1 MHMEY
6 RVRLPD
12 HDWVVAQGHK
22 LIPSVYAG
30 IVIQPNGLGKPEAVG
45 YSGPTYVAI
54 RAAKYCSSTA
64 ASHGL
69 DLERLL
75 SIPEFD
81 DLTKSGEEKS
91 IKPVVIITGKFK
103 PFHGLEIMF
112 YLKKCLLF
120 FNYNTIIICS

>member
-1 MHMEY
+1 MFSNNVFKFYIVFYIYLFRVPIGITDANEQAPILMYMEY
-6 RVRLPD
+6 SVRLPD
-12 HDWVVAQGHK
+12 HDWVVAQRHK

-69 DLERLL
+69 DL
-75 SIPEFD
+75 
-81 DLTKSGEEKS
+81 KG
-91 IKPVVIITGKFK
+91 
-103 PFHGLEIMF
+103 
-112 YLKKCLLF
+112 Y
-120 FNYNTIIICS
+120 